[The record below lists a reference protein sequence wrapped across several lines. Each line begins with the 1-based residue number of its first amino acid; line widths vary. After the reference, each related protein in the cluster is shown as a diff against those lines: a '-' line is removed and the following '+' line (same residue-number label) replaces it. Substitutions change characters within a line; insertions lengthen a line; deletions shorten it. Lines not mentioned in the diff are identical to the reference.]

1 MNLSRPARLLS
12 DPANGSFLRVD
23 LVLWLLELPRL
34 LDGSL
39 PLPLDLELLV
49 LATQRC
55 VSMLLARA
63 EETTDTTKWSSCA
76 GTSLRCRWC

>member
-1 MNLSRPARLLS
+1 
-12 DPANGSFLRVD
+12 LRVD

-63 EETTDTTKWSSCA
+63 EEETTDTTKWSSCA
-76 GTSLRCRWC
+76 GTSYVVGGVDRAGLIIGLR